1 MSRRVVGFFSL
12 LVIVLAAIG
21 LMAFTFLGTATGVAG
36 NATSK
41 AFGANVSLDTA
52 LSSSNVIGPL
62 PHVVSDKLSTSN
74 EAALVRIAD
83 IPPGGALIQE
93 IAALYVQSKVDLTKG
108 TAFAS
113 SDTAH
118 VGLLRTARV
127 VPGKVPLLPAVP
139 AVPAVPAIPAVPA
152 VPGVGG
158 AALPATTFYNRVDL
172 DAVHGVVNL
181 DCTTLAGLRTASEVE
196 RLNAITKGSQIL
208 RLQVPDLNV
217 DLKLIDTLTDNLGS
231 TTDDHAAGL
240 HIRVAL
246 DTLGLPP
253 LPVLGNRIA
262 EIWLY
267 EVKGTNL
274 TSPSLTNATVSAS
287 VTMVHA
293 KILDK
298 TTGLLEADIKIGHA
312 EASLS
317 NCGAS
322 PTPTPTV
329 TTTSTN
335 TATPDPFI
343 VDTTKVVESINGVVT
358 STQAGLTAS
367 PGQEVEYSLTVFNR
381 SSGPSCAI
389 TRVEDTLPSG
399 MTLVSNAGDF
409 GNGTYNQSDGTIV
422 WDNLSIPNGEARRH
436 GIVVRFNNGAP
447 AGRYV
452 NRFTATGTCGTFTA
466 FAPAVEIP
474 VQVLGV
480 KFGETTPGTGVADTA
495 LWALGA
501 LTLVAAAGGVTVLR
515 RQ

>member
-12 LVIVLAAIG
+12 LVIMLAAIG

-62 PHVVSDKLSTSN
+62 PQVVSDKLSPSN

-83 IPPGGALIQE
+83 IPAGGALIQE

-108 TAFAS
+108 TASAS

-118 VGLLRTARV
+118 VGLLRTAAV
-127 VPGKVPLLPAVP
+127 APGKVPLLPAVP
-139 AVPAVPAIPAVPA
+139 G

-172 DAVHGVVNL
+172 DAVRGVVNL
-181 DCTTLAGLRTASEVE
+181 DCNTLAGLRTASEVE

-208 RLQVPDLNV
+208 RLQVPDLSV

-231 TTDDHAAGL
+231 TTDDYAAGL

-298 TTGLLEADIKIGHA
+298 TTGLLEADIKIGQA

-358 STQAGLTAS
+358 STQSGLTAS

-422 WDNLSIPNGEARRH
+422 WDNLSIPNGEARRQ
-436 GIVVRFNNGAP
+436 GIVVRFNNDAP

-480 KFGETTPGTGVADTA
+480 KFGATTPGTGVADTA